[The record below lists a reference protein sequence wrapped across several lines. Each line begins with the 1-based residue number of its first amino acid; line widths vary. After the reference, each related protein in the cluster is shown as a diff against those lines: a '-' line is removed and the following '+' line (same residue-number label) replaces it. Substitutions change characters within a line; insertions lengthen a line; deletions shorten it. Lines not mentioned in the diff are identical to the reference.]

1 MKNIHLETQGIK
13 GGKAQTKEVGYL
25 MACLRHGQDRIIIDD
40 FEGFGDTY
48 KQRELQ
54 RIEIIKNGE
63 VLFSGSKYEL
73 FDILEKLGMRA
84 IKKDIMDITL
94 KNKI

>member
-13 GGKAQTKEVGYL
+13 GGKTQTKEVGYL
-25 MACLRHGQDRIIIDD
+25 IACLRNEQDRITIDD

-54 RIEIIKNGE
+54 RIEIIENGK

-73 FDILEKLGMRA
+73 FDILKGL
-84 IKKDIMDITL
+84 
-94 KNKI
+94 

>member
-1 MKNIHLETQGIK
+1 MKNIHLETQGTK
-13 GGKAQTKEVGYL
+13 GGKTQTKEVGFL
-25 MACLRHGQDRIIIDD
+25 IACLRNEQDRISIDD

-54 RIEIIKNGE
+54 HIEIIKNGK

-73 FDILEKLGMRA
+73 FDILEGL
-84 IKKDIMDITL
+84 
-94 KNKI
+94 

>member
-13 GGKAQTKEVGYL
+13 GGKTQVKKVGYL

-73 FDILEKLGMRA
+73 FDILESWE
-84 IKKDIMDITL
+84 
-94 KNKI
+94 